1 VRVIT
6 YTTTDP
12 DVPEGLRCCARIRCA
27 IPTKGGKTN
36 DDWHPV
42 VFHGPDA
49 EALREQAQA
58 WWDAE
63 VERAAKAAGRPRGR
77 PKKAEPA
84 PTSIADEAVI

>member
-1 VRVIT
+1 MRVIT

-27 IPTKGGKTN
+27 IPTKGGVMKPGWN
-36 DDWHPV
+36 PV
-42 VFHGPDA
+42 LISAADEDTARQIAEDFYASELAKA
-49 EALREQAQA
+49 EA
-58 WWDAE
+58 
-63 VERAAKAAGRPRGR
+63 KAGRPRGR